1 MGFFRLISFVFHPL
15 LFSFIGTFL
24 YLLLS
29 PKHVAKQQE
38 YIILTIIFI
47 STYILPIFL
56 LMILKKLKVI
66 DSYYLKTIEERKF
79 PTIFFII
86 LSIMIG
92 KMLLNIHIVDLLA
105 YSFFGIA
112 LALTFSYLLF
122 IKQIKS
128 SLHTMGIG
136 GLIGFV
142 LVMSYEYQLN
152 FTIIISLLFI
162 LAGLI
167 AVSRLK
173 LHAHTSSEVYIGFIV
188 GMITQFISY
197 QFY

>member
-15 LFSFIGTFL
+15 LFSFLGTFL

-92 KMLLNIHIVDLLA
+92 KMLLNINLVDLLA

-122 IKQIKS
+122 IKQIKT

-136 GLIGFV
+136 GLIGFI

-173 LHAHTSSEVYIGFIV
+173 LHAHTSSEVYIGFMV

>member
-1 MGFFRLISFVFHPL
+1 MRFFRFISFVFHPL

-29 PKHVAKQQE
+29 PIHVAKKQE

-56 LMILKKLKVI
+56 LMILKKMKII

-79 PTIFFII
+79 PTIFFIL
-86 LSIMIG
+86 LSMMIG
-92 KMLLNIHIVDLLA
+92 KMLLNIRLVDLLA

-112 LALTFSYLLF
+112 LALTLSYFLF
-122 IKQIKS
+122 MKNIKT

-136 GLIGFV
+136 GIIGFV
-142 LVMSYEYQLN
+142 LVMSYQYQLN
-152 FTIIISLLFI
+152 LTIIISLLFL

-167 AVSRLK
+167 GVSRLK
-173 LHAHTSSEVYIGFIV
+173 LRAHNSSEVYVGFII

-197 QFY
+197 YFY

>member
-1 MGFFRLISFVFHPL
+1 MKFFRFISFVFHPL

-29 PKHVAKQQE
+29 PIHVAKKQE

-56 LMILKKLKVI
+56 LMILKKMKII

-79 PTIFFII
+79 PTIFFIM
-86 LSIMIG
+86 LSMMIG
-92 KMLLNIHIVDLLA
+92 KMLLNIRLVDLLA

-112 LALTFSYLLF
+112 LALTISYFLF
-122 IKQIKS
+122 IKSIKT

-136 GLIGFV
+136 GIIGFI

-152 FTIIISLLFI
+152 FTIIVSLLFI

-167 AVSRLK
+167 GVSRLK
-173 LHAHTSSEVYIGFIV
+173 LHAHNSSEVYLGFII

>member
-1 MGFFRLISFVFHPL
+1 
-15 LFSFIGTFL
+15 
-24 YLLLS
+24 
-29 PKHVAKQQE
+29 
-38 YIILTIIFI
+38 
-47 STYILPIFL
+47 
-56 LMILKKLKVI
+56 MILKKMKII

-79 PTIFFII
+79 PTIFFIM
-86 LSIMIG
+86 LSMMIG
-92 KMLLNIHIVDLLA
+92 KMLLNIQLVDLLA

-122 IKQIKS
+122 MKHVKT

-136 GLIGFV
+136 GIIGFV
-142 LVMSYEYQLN
+142 LVMSYEYQMN

-173 LHAHTSSEVYIGFIV
+173 LQAHNSSEVYLGFII
-188 GMITQFISY
+188 GMTTQFISY

>member
-15 LFSFIGTFL
+15 LFSFFGTFL

-38 YIILTIIFI
+38 YIILAIIFI

-86 LSIMIG
+86 LSMMIG
-92 KMLLNIHIVDLLA
+92 KMLLNIHLVDLLA
-105 YSFFGIA
+105 YSFFGIG
-112 LALTFSYLLF
+112 LALTISYLLF
-122 IKQIKS
+122 LKQIKT

-136 GLIGFV
+136 GIIGFV
-142 LVMSYEYQLN
+142 MVMSYEYQLN

-173 LHAHTSSEVYIGFIV
+173 LHAHSSFEVYTGFIV
-188 GMITQFISY
+188 GILTQFISY